1 MKEDD
6 KTPPQPILA
15 QLKEYIDTQV
25 KLAKLEVID
34 KASGIIGE
42 VLADL
47 IQAICVLF
55 LILFASFT
63 LAFFLADL
71 VKSEW
76 IGFGIVFIFYLLIFL
91 FIRIFKGSIEKPV
104 INAVVRKF
112 FKHLV

>member
-1 MKEDD
+1 MKEED

-34 KASGIIGE
+34 KGSGIIGE

-47 IQAICVLF
+47 IQVICILF
-55 LILFASFT
+55 LMLFASIT
-63 LAFFLADL
+63 LGFFLADL

-76 IGFGIVFIFYLLIFL
+76 MGFGMVFILYLLIFL
-91 FIRIFKGSIEKPV
+91 FIRLFKRAIEKPV